1 MVWLPETLSDVIS
14 GFRQAFVLTRL
25 CRRPSEICWPADDTE
40 EPAVPETKKAL
51 IKKPIHFYACDR
63 ITALSEQLYGQ
74 TLANPFFVLDF
85 QCLFVVV
92 QAVVS
97 WHVTLSLQWPLL
109 RTIVVPASSMQ

>member
-1 MVWLPETLSDVIS
+1 MWLLETLSDVIS

-25 CRRPSEICWPADDTE
+25 CRRLSEICWPADDTE

-51 IKKPIHFYACDR
+51 IKIPIHFYTCDR
-63 ITALSEQLYGQ
+63 ITALSEQLYSQ

-97 WHVTLSLQWPLL
+97 GHVTL
-109 RTIVVPASSMQ
+109 

>member
-1 MVWLPETLSDVIS
+1 MWLPETLSDVIS

-40 EPAVPETKKAL
+40 ESAVPETKKAL

-97 WHVTLSLQWPLL
+97 WHVTLSLQWPLW